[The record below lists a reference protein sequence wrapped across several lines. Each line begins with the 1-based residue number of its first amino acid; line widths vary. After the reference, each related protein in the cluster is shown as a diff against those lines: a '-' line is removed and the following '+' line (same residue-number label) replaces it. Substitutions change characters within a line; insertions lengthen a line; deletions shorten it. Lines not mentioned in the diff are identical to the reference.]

1 MTIEQE
7 NNFKKVGQYSPAELD
22 QFQEI
27 FAADLKQY
35 RATDRRYANP
45 LLVVFLLGVAAIVS
59 SYLLSSQPP
68 IHWLL
73 GVGIVLIAG
82 VLVSVAVAASS
93 LEKQLKCPACHGLFI
108 DDIGKCCPECGSASL
123 GPGGAF
129 GAMHCNACGKKL
141 ISGKNRNFK
150 YKACTH
156 CGVFLEAKG
165 L

>member
-1 MTIEQE
+1 MTIEQGY
-7 NNFKKVGQYSPAELD
+7 NFKKVGQYSPAELE

-35 RATDRRYANP
+35 RATDRRYAYL
-45 LLVVFLLGVAAIVS
+45 LLVVFLLGVAAVVC

-68 IHWLL
+68 IQWLL

-82 VLVSVAVAASS
+82 VLVSVVVVASS
-93 LEKQLKCPACHGLFI
+93 LEKQLKCPACHSLFI
-108 DDIGKCCPECGSASL
+108 ADMEKYCPECGSASL
-123 GPGGAF
+123 GRGGAL
-129 GAMHCNACGKKL
+129 GAMHCNSCGKKL
-141 ISGKNRNFK
+141 ISGKNRNFR

-156 CGVFLEAKG
+156 CGVFLDHKG